1 MIINHEFF
9 MSLPIASL
17 HAFTSA
23 FSHSDF
29 FGKLVFLGLFFLSFV
44 CWVTLI
50 YKLWILKQVRKNS
63 LKFFQSIEKQKGT
76 LLTLHLETIPAS
88 RYKEVPQP
96 FVKIFSILKN
106 KTLELLEK
114 NHYFISAPSESEH
127 SVYLSR
133 ADIQLVE
140 THVHCAIM
148 NQKEFLEK
156 NLFILPTIT
165 TLAPFLGLLGT
176 VWGILMT
183 FSGLQM
189 SGNFSSNTIILGGLS
204 TALATTALG
213 LLIAIPALVSYNYLR
228 QAIRSYTS
236 EMQDFGHLLLS
247 TIELQYRKVD
257 LS

>member
-1 MIINHEFF
+1 ML
-9 MSLPIASL
+9 LPLASL
-17 HAFTSA
+17 HAFTNA
-23 FSHSDF
+23 FSHSDA

-44 CWVTLI
+44 CWVTLL
-50 YKLWILKQVRKNS
+50 YKLWILKQVRKTS
-63 LKFFQSIEKQKGT
+63 VKFFHSIEHQKGS
-76 LLTLHLETIPAS
+76 LLTLPIDTLPTARH
-88 RYKEVPQP
+88 KELPQP
-96 FVKIFSILKN
+96 FMKIFSILKN

-114 NHYFISAPSESEH
+114 NHYFIGTPDNNVEQ

-140 THVHCAIM
+140 THVHCTIM
-148 NQKEFLEK
+148 NQKEFLER

-176 VWGILMT
+176 VWGILVT

-189 SGNFSSNTIILGGLS
+189 AGNFSSNTVILGGLS
-204 TALATTALG
+204 TALATTVLG

-228 QAIRSYTS
+228 QSIRSYTS
-236 EMQDFGHLLLS
+236 EMQDFAQLLLS

>member
-1 MIINHEFF
+1 
-9 MSLPIASL
+9 MSLPLASMS
-17 HAFTSA
+17 AFTSA
-23 FSHSDF
+23 FANSDF
-29 FGKLVFLGLFFLSFV
+29 FGKIIFLGLLLLSFI
-44 CWVTLI
+44 CWVTLL
-50 YKLWILKQVRKNS
+50 YKIWILKQVKKNS
-63 LKFFQSIEKQKGT
+63 LKFFTSIEKQKGT
-76 LLTLHLETIPAS
+76 LLNLSPEVIPTKN
-88 RYKEVPQP
+88 YKEVPQP
-96 FVKIFSILKN
+96 FAKIFSILKA

-114 NHYFISAPSESEH
+114 NHYFISTRQEALPNSA
-127 SVYLSR
+127 VYLSR

-140 THVHCAIM
+140 AHVHTTIV

-176 VWGILMT
+176 VWGILVM

-189 SGNFSSNTIILGGLS
+189 AGNFSSNTVVLGGLS
-204 TALATTALG
+204 TALATTVLG
-213 LLIAIPALVSYNYLR
+213 LLIAIPSLISYNYLR

>member
-1 MIINHEFF
+1 M
-9 MSLPIASL
+9 MLASL

-44 CWVTLI
+44 CWVTLL
-50 YKLWILKQVRKNS
+50 YKIWMLKQVRKNS
-63 LKFFQSIEKQKGT
+63 VRFFRSIEQQKGT
-76 LLTLHLETIPAS
+76 LLSLPIEGSPVS
-88 RYKEVPQP
+88 RYKEIPQP
-96 FVKIFSILKN
+96 FTRIFSVLKT

-114 NHYFISAPSESEH
+114 NHYFINSTHEPER

-140 THVHCAIM
+140 THVYSTILT
-148 NQKEFLEK
+148 QKERLEK

-176 VWGILMT
+176 VWGILVT

-189 SGNFSSNTIILGGLS
+189 SGNFSSNTIVLGGLS
-204 TALATTALG
+204 TALATTVLG
-213 LLIAIPALVSYNYLR
+213 LLIAIPSLVAYNYLK
-228 QAIRSYTS
+228 QAIKSYLCD
-236 EMQDFGHLLLS
+236 MQDFGQLLLS

>member
-1 MIINHEFF
+1 
-9 MSLPIASL
+9 MSLPVASL
-17 HAFTSA
+17 HTFTSA

-29 FGKLVFLGLFFLSFV
+29 FGKLVFLGLFTLSFI
-44 CWVTLI
+44 CWVTLL
-50 YKLWILKQVRKNS
+50 YKMWVLRQVKQNS
-63 LKFFQSIEKQKGT
+63 LKFFHSIEKQKGA
-76 LLTLHLETIPAS
+76 LLTLPVETLPSS
-88 RYKEVPQP
+88 RYKEIPQP
-96 FVKIFSILKN
+96 FVKIFSILKY

-114 NHYFISAPSESEH
+114 NHYFISGPSESTQ

-140 THVHCAIM
+140 THVYCTIM

-156 NLFILPTIT
+156 NLFILPTVT

-176 VWGILMT
+176 VWGILVT

-189 SGNFSSNTIILGGLS
+189 SGNFSSNTVILGGLS

-213 LLIAIPALVSYNYLR
+213 LLIAIPSLVAYNYLR
-228 QAIRSYTS
+228 QAIKSYTS
-236 EMQDFGHLLLS
+236 EMEDFGHLLLS

>member
-1 MIINHEFF
+1 MLPLASIN
-9 MSLPIASL
+9 
-17 HAFTSA
+17 AFTSA

-29 FGKLVFLGLFFLSFV
+29 FGKLIFLGLFILSFV
-44 CWVTLI
+44 CWITLL
-50 YKLWILKQVRKNS
+50 YKAWILKQVKKNS
-63 LKFFQSIEKQKGT
+63 LKFFSSIEKQKGS
-76 LLTLHLETIPAS
+76 LLHISLDNLSVKT
-88 RYKEVPQP
+88 YKEIPQP
-96 FVKIFSILKN
+96 FIKIFSILKN

-114 NHYFISAPSESEH
+114 NHYFISSPTDPSTDK

-133 ADIQLVE
+133 ADIELVE
-140 THVHCAIM
+140 SHVHTTII

-176 VWGILMT
+176 VWGILVT

-189 SGNFSSNTIILGGLS
+189 SSNFSSNTVILGGLS
-204 TALATTALG
+204 TALATTVLG
-213 LLIAIPALVSYNYLR
+213 LLIAIPSLIAYNYLK
-228 QAIRSYTS
+228 QGIKAYTS

-257 LS
+257 IS